1 MALITFDDNNYTTEV
16 PVHVLPAVGVCVW
29 GWCVF
34 ARVCVCVC
42 ALAFAFA
49 CVFLRMGAVTK

>member
-42 ALAFAFA
+42 VSV
-49 CVFLRMGAVTK
+49 CVCVRVLTHGGGY